1 MGEEG
6 VIEKISGPLIIADK
20 MRGCEMYEVIKVGE
34 EGLLGETIRLDGALA
49 YVQVYEDT
57 TGLKPGEPVVRTK
70 APLSV
75 ELGPGILK
83 NFFDGIQ
90 RPLEDIKHKVGDY
103 ITRGVLVD
111 ALDRTKKWEFTP
123 TPTST
128 VEEGK
133 EVVGGDI
140 LGEVP
145 ETKVIKH
152 KILVPPGIRGKIVE
166 LKEGKFTVD
175 DCIARIQTDGEDM
188 ELKMMQNWPVR
199 KGRPYKDKLDPE
211 VPLLT
216 GQRINDTFFPI
227 AKGGTG
233 AIPGGFGTG
242 KTVMQHQL
250 ARWSDAQVIVY
261 IGCGERGNEMTE
273 VLEDFPKL
281 IDPYSGEKLMER
293 STLIANTSNMP
304 VAAREAS
311 IYTGITL
318 AEYYRDMG
326 YDTAIQADSTSR
338 WAEALR
344 EISGRLEEMPGEEG
358 YPAYLATR
366 LADFYERAGRVKTLC
381 SDSED
386 RIGSVTVVGAVSPP
400 GGDFSEPV
408 TQNTLRV
415 VGVFWALDST
425 LADRRHFPAIS
436 WLRSYSLYLG
446 DLREW
451 FNKPSSPD
459 FTEQQEEMM
468 ALLQKESE
476 LQEIVQLVGADALP
490 PRERGTLEVARM
502 IREDFLQQNAYH
514 EIDSFCSLEKQ
525 YLMARI
531 ILQWYNHANEL
542 IERGIGMEKIDVM
555 KIKGTIA
562 RMKYVPSD
570 EFKAKYEEIMKDMKN
585 EFEAVKKREE

>member
-6 VIEKISGPLIIADK
+6 VIDRVAGPLVIADK
-20 MRGCEMYEVIKVGE
+20 IRGCEMYEVIKVGE
-34 EGLLGETIRLDGALA
+34 EGLMGETIRLDGARA
-49 YVQVYEDT
+49 YIQVYEDT
-57 TGLKPGEPVVRTK
+57 TGLKPGEPVIRTK

-83 NFFDGIQ
+83 NFYDGVQ
-90 RPLEDIKHKVGDY
+90 RPLEEIAHKVGDY
-103 ITRGVLVD
+103 ITRGVYVD
-111 ALDRTKKWEFTP
+111 SLDRTTKWKFTP
-123 TPTST
+123 TA
-128 VEEGK
+128 EEGK

-145 ETKVIKH
+145 ETKVIQH
-152 KILVPPGIRGKIVE
+152 KILVPPRVKGKILE
-166 LKEGKFTVD
+166 LKEGEFTVAD
-175 DCIARIQTDGEDM
+175 SIARLQTNGADV
-188 ELKMMQNWPVR
+188 ELTMMQRWPVR
-199 KGRPYKDKLDPE
+199 KGRPYKEKLDPE

-250 ARWSDAQVIVY
+250 ARWANAQVIVY

-281 IDPYSGEKLMER
+281 VDPYSGEKLMER

-326 YDTAIQADSTSR
+326 YDSAIQADSTSR

-358 YPAYLATR
+358 YPAYLASR

-386 RIGSVTVVGAVSPP
+386 RVGSVTVVGAVSPP

-436 WLRSYSLYLG
+436 WLRSYSLYLA

-451 FNKPSSPD
+451 YNKPESPD
-459 FTEQQEEMM
+459 FMKQQEEMM

-476 LQEIVQLVGADALP
+476 LQEIVQLVGADSLP

-514 EIDSFCSLEKQ
+514 DIDSFCSLEKQ

-531 ILQWYNHANEL
+531 ILEWYNYANEL
-542 IERGIGMEKIDVM
+542 IERGIGLEKIEGM
-555 KIKGTIA
+555 SIKDTIA
-562 RMKYVPSD
+562 RMKYVPSE
-570 EFKAKYEEIMKDMKN
+570 EFGKHYEEMVKAMNN
-585 EFEAVKKREE
+585 EFEAVMRREEEAS

>member
-1 MGEEG
+1 MGEVG
-6 VIEKISGPLIIADK
+6 VIEKIAGPLVVADK

-34 EGLLGETIRLDGALA
+34 EGLMGETIRLDGDFA
-49 YVQVYEDT
+49 YIQVYEDT
-57 TGLKPGEPVVRTK
+57 TGLRPGEPVIRTK

-83 NFFDGIQ
+83 NFYDGVQ
-90 RPLEDIKHKVGDY
+90 RPLEAIGQKVGDY
-103 ITRGVLVD
+103 IKRGVYVD
-111 ALDRTKKWEFTP
+111 ALDRIKKWHFTP
-123 TPTST
+123 TA
-128 VEEGK
+128 EEGK
-133 EVVGGDI
+133 EVAGGDF
-140 LGEVP
+140 LGEVS
-145 ETKVIKH
+145 ETKVITH
-152 KILVPPGIRGKIVE
+152 KIIAPPWIKGRILE
-166 LKEGKFTVD
+166 LKEGEFTVS
-175 DCIARIQTDGEDM
+175 DCIARIQTDGEDV
-188 ELKMMQNWPVR
+188 ELTMMQKWPVR
-199 KGRPYKDKLDPE
+199 KGRPYKTKLDPE
-211 VPLLT
+211 MPLLT

-250 ARWSDAQVIVY
+250 ARWANAEVIVY

-281 IDPYSGEKLMER
+281 VDPYSGEKLMER

-326 YDTAIQADSTSR
+326 YDVAIQADSTSR

-358 YPAYLATR
+358 FPAYLATR
-366 LADFYERAGRVKTLC
+366 LSDFYERAGRVKTLC
-381 SDSED
+381 SDSEE

-436 WLRSYSLYLG
+436 WLRSYSLYLD
-446 DLREW
+446 DLRGW
-451 FNKPSSPD
+451 FNQPSSSD
-459 FTEQQEEMM
+459 FMVQREEMM
-468 ALLQKESE
+468 ALLQKEAE

-490 PRERGTLEVARM
+490 ARERGTLEVARM

-514 EIDSFCSLEKQ
+514 DIDSFCSLEKQ
-525 YLMARI
+525 YLMAKI
-531 ILQWYNHANEL
+531 ILRWYDSAGEM
-542 IERGIGMEKIDVM
+542 IERGMGMEKLAGM
-555 KIKGTIA
+555 RIKDAIA
-562 RMKYVPSD
+562 RMKYVPS
-570 EFKAKYEEIMKDMKN
+570 EGFRAKYEEIMRDMN
-585 EFEAVKKREE
+585 VEFEELKKKEGEGA

>member
-6 VIEKISGPLIIADK
+6 VIEKIAGPLVIADK

-34 EGLLGETIRLDGALA
+34 EGLMGETIRLDGDLA
-49 YVQVYEDT
+49 YIQVYEDT

-83 NFFDGIQ
+83 NFYDGVQ
-90 RPLEDIKHKVGDY
+90 RPLEDIRRKVGDY

-123 TPTST
+123 T

-152 KILVPPGIRGKIVE
+152 KILVPPGISGKILE
-166 LKEGKFTVD
+166 LKEGGFTID
-175 DCIARIQTDGEDM
+175 DCIARIQTDGEEM
-188 ELKMMQNWPVR
+188 ELKMMQSWPVR

-250 ARWSDAQVIVY
+250 ARWSNAQVIVY

-326 YDTAIQADSTSR
+326 YDVAIQADSTSR

-366 LADFYERAGRVKTLC
+366 LSDFYERAGRVKTLC

-415 VGVFWALDST
+415 AGVFWALDST

-451 FNKPSSPD
+451 YNKPSSPD
-459 FTEQQEEMM
+459 FMEQQEEMM

-514 EIDSFCSLEKQ
+514 DIDSFCSLEKQ

-531 ILQWYNHANEL
+531 ILHWYNHANEL
-542 IERGIGMEKIDVM
+542 IERGIGMEKIDGM
-555 KIKGTIA
+555 KIKNTIA
-562 RMKYVPSD
+562 RMKYVPSE
-570 EFKAKYEEIMKDMKN
+570 EFGAKYEEIMRDMKD
-585 EFEAVKKREE
+585 EFEAVKRREE